1 MLVGADPVLRGDPN
15 RTLGLG
21 GPANPSAGKLYVD
34 GNWRGD
40 IHYGDYRELRLSA
53 SYTYDTKRPWLGRH
67 HLAGSWSK
75 AAQTDINELSW
86 LSLVGSPFNAVASN
100 ANNRI
105 AVRNYFTEGDHGTY
119 RAGDWRALPAKF
131 NFGGRSF
138 DLAFANDAAGA
149 NNSGMRQDTDSL
161 LGVLQ
166 SYFWRD
172 KLVATAGYRVD
183 RVAVTQFGYY
193 VNPVVGDHFDR
204 DPAKATVTHV
214 TARTQSVGAVYH
226 VAHWLSLIGNKSS
239 NVGVP
244 TLART
249 VFPLGNLAPL
259 SHGKGE
265 DYGIGLDLFEGRVSD
280 RFVYLPP
287 ASRDAS
293 PPPVWAS
300 ARKKHPGDGR
310 VCRGPRRARAAH
322 FRERLGAI
330 HKAYTPPANA
340 IASNFVPKVT
350 RHASRNL
357 TRATGA
363 WSSTIPTPTPAAR
376 ILPPRWRISTARR
389 PVTGCTWCRA
399 SARTRRA
406 AMWPIRPPSS
416 PQRRREVDRTRQH
429 DSGGKHFGP
438 HHRHRWRD
446 GGPGDLQP
454 RRRQQWRSGRSAEA
468 LGRAAT
474 QDQLLHGLRFQGRL
488 AEGHHYRRRLALAEC
503 ERHRFGLPRPGDRR
517 QGNRG
522 RRCDDGYAASRAAAR
537 KVRFQVNVSNL
548 LDQTTSFRC
557 VFESAAALT
566 VCRAGGRA
574 GLQPL

>member
-1 MLVGADPVLRGDPN
+1 MGERRRLRRVSGAKLYNYTVMVDWQPIRSLVVNLAQNYQQTTLSSRVLVGADPVIRGEPN

-226 VAHWLSLIGNKSS
+226 VAHWLSLIGNKAA

-244 TLART
+244 PLART

-259 SHGKGE
+259 SDGKGE
-265 DYGIGLDLFEGRVSD
+265 DYGIGLALFEGRVSA
-280 RFVYLPP
+280 RFVYFT
-287 ASRDAS
+287 ASEQGRITSAGLGGAPGRNTRVMDAF
-293 PPPVWAS
+293 
-300 ARKKHPGDGR
+300 
-310 VCRGPRRARAAH
+310 AAV
-322 FRERLGAI
+322 LA
-330 HKAYTPPANA
+330 
-340 IASNFVPKVT
+340 
-350 RHASRNL
+350 
-357 TRATGA
+357 
-363 WSSTIPTPTPAAR
+363 
-376 ILPPRWRISTARR
+376 
-389 PVTGCTWCRA
+389 
-399 SARTRRA
+399 
-406 AMWPIRPPSS
+406 
-416 PQRRREVDRTRQH
+416 
-429 DSGGKHFGP
+429 
-438 HHRHRWRD
+438 
-446 GGPGDLQP
+446 GPGRPISASDWARFTRPIP
-454 RRRQQWRSGRSAEA
+454 RRRTPSRPTLFRRLRGTHHAISPRNWRLVFNYSYTDSGRTNF
-468 LGRAAT
+468 AT
-474 QDQLLHGLRFQGRL
+474 EMAD
-488 AEGHHYRRRLALAEC
+488 
-503 ERHRFGLPRPGDRR
+503 
-517 QGNRG
+517 
-522 RRCDDGYAASRAAAR
+522 
-537 KVRFQVNVSNL
+537 
-548 LDQTTSFRC
+548 
-557 VFESAAALT
+557 
-566 VCRAGGRA
+566 
-574 GLQPL
+574 